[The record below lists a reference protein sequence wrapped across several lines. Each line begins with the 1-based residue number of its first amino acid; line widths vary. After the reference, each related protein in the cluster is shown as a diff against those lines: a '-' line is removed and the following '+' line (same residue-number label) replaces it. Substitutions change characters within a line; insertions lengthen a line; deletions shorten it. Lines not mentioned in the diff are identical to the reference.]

1 MGTLHEDQCAFLIL
15 PRLILLRMKNISGKR
30 YKENQNTHFT
40 FKKKKCIYIY
50 TLVYIYIYI
59 YFRKSYLLW
68 DNVEKYGRAG
78 EAADDNMAHAHC
90 MLNT

>member
-1 MGTLHEDQCAFLIL
+1 MMGTLHEDQCAFLIL

-59 YFRKSYLLW
+59 FSKIVPFMR
-68 DNVEKYGRAG
+68 
-78 EAADDNMAHAHC
+78 
-90 MLNT
+90 